1 MDEATERSRGIWDAL
16 APGWHKLRESL
27 NAREAPTTERMF
39 TALGVRPG
47 DTILEVCAGPGEV
60 GLQLAERHPDVTVIV
75 TDFAPGMVDA
85 AREEGERRG
94 IANARFDVV
103 DAQAID
109 FPDASVDGVLSRFG
123 LMLVPDAPR
132 AFREIRRVLRPGRSL
147 VYTTWAPLD
156 TNPWMAIF
164 GAVMVQRGHFTPPAG
179 GAFMPLATTDDNLSA
194 AHAAGFAGVDAE
206 YVDLPQRFDAFD
218 DYWAVQRELAGPLAL
233 ILKALPDDEAGAV
246 RSQVEEYSQP
256 FRSGDGFEFP
266 SRRILVHAR

>member
-1 MDEATERSRGIWDAL
+1 VDDATSQSRKVWDAL
-16 APGWHKLRESL
+16 APGWSRLRDSL

-60 GLQLAERHPDVTVIV
+60 GLQLAEQHPDVAVIV
-75 TDFAPGMVDA
+75 TDFASAMVDA

-94 IANARFDVV
+94 ITNARFDVV

-109 FPDASVDGVLSRFG
+109 LPDASVDGVLSRFG

-156 TNPWMAIF
+156 ANPWMAIF
-164 GAVMVQRGHFTPPAG
+164 GAVMVQRGHFTPPEG
-179 GAFMPLATTDDNLSA
+179 GAFMPLATTDDNVA
-194 AHAAGFAGVDAE
+194 AANAAGFAGVEAE
-206 YVDLPQRFDAFD
+206 YLDLPQRFDMFE
-218 DYWAVQRELAGPLAL
+218 DYWEVQRELAGPLAL
-233 ILKALPDDEAGAV
+233 ILKTLPQDEVDAV
-246 RSQVEEYSQP
+246 RSQVEEYAQP